1 METIL
6 FGFVMIEVSRIYLC
20 IVICI
25 RFYFV
30 FPADEF
36 VQDDRIS
43 HQKAKKG
50 EQITIPVVFILAYF
64 PY

>member
-43 HQKAKKG
+43 HQKANG
-50 EQITIPVVFILAYF
+50 
-64 PY
+64 